1 VSRDDIVQAA
11 SGGPDFT
18 PKDWTPA
25 PDAGLR
31 AAERS
36 PREREAV
43 RSAIERIVE
52 NELTGLPSWRIDLT
66 NRLTIAALTA
76 APAPDAGLD
85 VALEGIVTIKHPG
98 IRIVDGKPCVCVW
111 HEKAR
116 AALSRLVAATDAGLT
131 NASLA
136 DLEAAIHA
144 VLEGRG
150 GCHHERDHEGILSSD
165 CEGIVN
171 GWLASR
177 QAEKETA

>member
-1 VSRDDIVQAA
+1 MS
-11 SGGPDFT
+11 
-18 PKDWTPA
+18 
-25 PDAGLR
+25 
-31 AAERS
+31 AEDGYN
-36 PREREAV
+36 A
-43 RSAIERIVE
+43 AIEEVVGILNYQAR
-52 NELTGLPSWRIDLT
+52 
-66 NRLTIAALTA
+66 AA
-76 APAPDAGLD
+76 APAPDAGLRE
-85 VALEGIVTIKHPG
+85 ALEGIVTIKHPG

>member
-1 VSRDDIVQAA
+1 MS
-11 SGGPDFT
+11 
-18 PKDWTPA
+18 
-25 PDAGLR
+25 
-31 AAERS
+31 AEDGYN
-36 PREREAV
+36 A
-43 RSAIERIVE
+43 AIEEV
-52 NELTGLPSWRIDLT
+52 
-66 NRLTIAALTA
+66 
-76 APAPDAGLD
+76 
-85 VALEGIVTIKHPG
+85 VGILNYQ
-98 IRIVDGKPCVCVW
+98 
-111 HEKAR
+111 AR
-116 AALSRLVAATDAGLT
+116 AAAPATDAGLT